1 MKNLAGLMK
10 QAKEMQ
16 GKMEAMQAEMETAE
30 VTGVSGGGMV
40 NVTVNGKGQM
50 RALKIDP
57 ALVDP
62 SDTEVLEDLII
73 AAVNDAMGKVEAEK
87 AEQMKGLTG
96 GMPLPAGMKLPF

>member
-57 ALVDP
+57 TLVDP
-62 SDTEVLEDLII
+62 NDTEMLEDLIV
-73 AAVNDAMGKVEAEK
+73 AAVNDAMGKIEAAK